1 MTSGEHDDLE
11 LKPISRDAIPRAI
24 QKAERYRLLNQSWAA
39 ESICLDILEIDPD
52 NQQVLVMLVLALTDL
67 HSGVAASGVKRAKE
81 YLARIRDDYQRT
93 YYSGM
98 IAERR
103 GQALLANGG
112 MGSGA
117 MAYESLREAMD
128 WYAKAEAIRPP
139 GNDDAILRWNTC
151 VRVLSGNSHLAPAAD
166 TGYEPVFED

>member
-1 MTSGEHDDLE
+1 MTDADRTDFE

-52 NQQVLVMLVLALTDL
+52 NQQVLIMLVLALTDL
-67 HSGVAASGVKRAKE
+67 HSGLAASGVQRSKD

-93 YYSGM
+93 YYAGV

-103 GQALLANGG
+103 GQGLLVAGG

-128 WYAKAEAIRPP
+128 LYEKAEAIRPA

-151 VRVLSGNSHLAPAAD
+151 ARVLSGNSHLAPAVD
-166 TGYEPVFED
+166 TGYEPVLED

>member
-1 MTSGEHDDLE
+1 MYE

-39 ESICLDILEIDPD
+39 ESICLDILEIDPE

-67 HSGVAASGVKRAKE
+67 GSGVAASGIKRARE
-81 YLARIRDDYQRT
+81 YLARITDEYQRS
-93 YYSGM
+93 YYSGI

-103 GQALLANGG
+103 GQALLSQGG
-112 MGSGA
+112 MGSGG
-117 MAYESLREAMD
+117 MATDSLKEAMK
-128 WYAKAEAIRPP
+128 WYEKAESIRPA

-151 VRVLSGNSHLAPAAD
+151 ARLLSGHSHLDVAVEE
-166 TGYEPVFED
+166 YEPSLDD

>member
-1 MTSGEHDDLE
+1 MYE

-52 NQQVLVMLVLALTDL
+52 NQQVLAMLVLALTDL
-67 HSGVAASGVKRAKE
+67 QSGVAASGVKRAKE
-81 YLARIRDDYQRT
+81 YLARITDEYQRT

-103 GQALLANGG
+103 GQALLSQAGIGSGG
-112 MGSGA
+112 MA
-117 MAYESLREAMD
+117 VEAIREAMK
-128 WYAKAEAIRPP
+128 WYEKAEAIRPA

-151 VRVLSGNSHLAPAAD
+151 ARVPGGHTHLDRAVD
-166 TGYEPVFED
+166 EGYEPVLED

>member
-1 MTSGEHDDLE
+1 MYE

-24 QKAERYRLLNQSWAA
+24 QKAERYRFLNQSWAA
-39 ESICLDILEIDPD
+39 ESICLDILEVDPD

-81 YLARIRDDYQRT
+81 YLARITDEYQRS
-93 YYSGM
+93 YYSGI

-103 GQALLANGG
+103 GQSLLSHGG
-112 MGSGA
+112 MGSGG
-117 MAYESLREAMD
+117 MAAESLKEAMG
-128 WYAKAEAIRPP
+128 WYEKAEKIRPA

-151 VRVLSGNSHLAPAAD
+151 ARLLSGNSQLDVAVEE
-166 TGYEPVFED
+166 YEPSLED